1 MTQNEI
7 NKVLRN
13 PMTKQLLEFVD
24 TSRKFSKKMISP
36 QFFHKSHSE
45 RDRQIICKLL
55 SNFYDN
61 NITIVRIGKDSVS
74 IDFH

>member
-13 PMTKQLLEFVD
+13 PMTKQLVEFVD
-24 TSRKFSKKMISP
+24 TSRKFSKKLISP

-55 SNFYDN
+55 VNFYDN
-61 NITIVRIGKDSVS
+61 KITIERVGKDSVN